1 MTAPRRLALW
11 PSPTSILAAGWGQE
25 VAPDGGITYVG
36 VDPGQHGAV
45 GAVRVVAPSAGQPP
59 RVVAAVVAHA
69 AGGGGYQRAG
79 AGTGRRP
86 QLEPLR
92 ARAALRQV
100 VEAVGPAGHVLVA
113 LEALGLRPGEGVR
126 STSTAGVGHGVWRS
140 VLALGVADAAWAWRE
155 VQTQQVDR
163 VMGLPA
169 VGRALRK
176 SLVLS
181 YGVEALA
188 EATGATQAQ
197 WREALTPMGARVVS
211 DGAGDALWMALAMA
225 RGL

>member
-1 MTAPRRLALW
+1 MTAPRRLAVW
-11 PSPTSILAAGWGQE
+11 PSQTSILAAGWGQE

-36 VDPGQHGAV
+36 IDPGQHGAV
-45 GAVRVVAPSAGQPP
+45 GAVRVVAPGAGQAP

-69 AGGGGYQRAG
+69 AGGGGYQSARQAG
-79 AGTGRRP
+79 RP
-86 QLEPLR
+86 ASLDPLR

-126 STSTAGVGHGVWRS
+126 STSTAGVGHGVWRG
-140 VLALGVADAAWAWRE
+140 VLALGAADGAWAWRE
-155 VQTQQVDR
+155 VQAQQVDR